1 MILEPIVINP
11 FDPFLRICPFCGR
24 EFYADHM
31 SRKFCPEFDGKPNFC
46 KDNFH
51 KPRMHEK
58 LLFRND
64 VIRFLLE
71 TEIPGPADDHKIIRE
86 MLQWFLETKLDTV
99 ISEYAIG
106 GEFLKRIDLC
116 VKHEKLKVG
125 IEIKLISELEG
136 DYSKHL
142 NGLLGQ
148 LSYYEIIFK
157 NNLIVA
163 YVGDLS
169 RKTRPQY
176 EKITSLLNERG
187 IIVVNIRENWD

>member
-1 MILEPIVINP
+1 MILETLVIDP
-11 FDPFLRICPFCGR
+11 FNPFLRICPFCGR
-24 EFYADHM
+24 KFYADHM

-46 KDNFH
+46 KDNFN

-64 VIRFLLE
+64 VIRFLME
-71 TEIPGPADDHKIIRE
+71 TEIPGPADDHKIIHE
-86 MLQWFLETKLDTV
+86 MLQWFLETKFDTV

-136 DYSKHL
+136 DYSQHV
-142 NGLLGQ
+142 NGLIGQ
-148 LSYYEIIFK
+148 LSYYELIFK
-157 NNLIVA
+157 NKLIVA
-163 YVGDLS
+163 YIGNLS
-169 RKTRPQY
+169 YKTRAHF
-176 EKITSLLNERG
+176 EKVSFVLSNRG
-187 IIVVNIRENWD
+187 IIVVNIRENFD

>member
-1 MILEPIVINP
+1 MILEPIVINL

-64 VIRFLLE
+64 VIRYLIALEILDSEYDHGAIQYFLTGCLE
-71 TEIPGPADDHKIIRE
+71 SEFE
-86 MLQWFLETKLDTV
+86 TV
-99 ISEYAIG
+99 IPEYAIG

-116 VKHEKLKVG
+116 VKQEKLKVG
-125 IEIKLISELEG
+125 IEVKLMNELEG
-136 DYSKHL
+136 DYSQHV

-163 YVGDLS
+163 YAGKLTHRS
-169 RKTRPQY
+169 RTPF
-176 EKITSLLNERG
+176 EKIKSLLYDRG
-187 IIVVNIRENWD
+187 ISVVHIPENAD